1 MAREGAT
8 DATELQK
15 KIILEVFELEMLL
28 FSLTLNVLVDVQF
41 EHPNQPNSVITVISV
56 LNFEFLRASSPRNG
70 AA

>member
-1 MAREGAT
+1 M
-8 DATELQK
+8 
-15 KIILEVFELEMLL
+15 FL
-28 FSLTLNVLVDVQF
+28 FTLTLSVLVDVQF